1 MPNPDWK
8 PGCASPN
15 PAGRPKKER
24 SVTALL
30 EQRTDRA
37 RLVDALLELAY
48 DGDLAAIWLVLE
60 RLDGL
65 PPSHVEQ
72 QQAWA
77 GDERQVRAYEHE
89 LIAMCGAATPS
100 GGIDGV
106 ALITAIVD
114 GQLPEQQ
121 ARLVSQ
127 SCDPALVADAA
138 ARLTAQIE
146 GFARRELARRNRS
159 QEAAEVAELE
169 QPWREAVEA
178 TTVDANLVGAAA

>member
-1 MPNPDWK
+1 MPNPNWK

-24 SVTALL
+24 SVTWLL

-37 RLVDALLELAY
+37 RLVDALLALAY
-48 DGDLAAIWLVLE
+48 DGDLAAIRLVLE

-65 PPSHVEQ
+65 PLSHAEQ
-72 QQAWA
+72 AQAWA
-77 GDERQVRAYEHE
+77 DDERRVQEHMRE
-89 LIAMCGAATPS
+89 LIALCGAATP
-100 GGIDGV
+100 GGIDSL
-106 ALITAIVD
+106 ALITAIVE
-114 GQLPEQQ
+114 GQLQEQQ
-121 ARLVSQ
+121 LRLVSE
-127 SCDPALVADAA
+127 SCDPARVADAA

-146 GFARRELARRNRS
+146 DSARREVARRARDRD
-159 QEAAEVAELE
+159 AAKAAELE